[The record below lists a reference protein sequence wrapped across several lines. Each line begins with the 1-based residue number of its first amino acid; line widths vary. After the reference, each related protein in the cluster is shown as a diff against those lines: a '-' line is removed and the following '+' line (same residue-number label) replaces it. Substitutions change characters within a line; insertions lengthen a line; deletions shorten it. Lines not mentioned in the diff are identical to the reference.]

1 MLRGCVGVCV
11 CNYFGEA
18 LGEAMQEG
26 QEGNAGGNAPFLSVP
41 QSPPANQFEEVGE
54 EVVKVDVSSS
64 TRLSPRVRVL

>member
-1 MLRGCVGVCV
+1 MVAWVCV
-11 CNYFGEA
+11 CNYF
-18 LGEAMQEG
+18 GEAMQEG

-64 TRLSPRVRVL
+64 TRLSPRVL